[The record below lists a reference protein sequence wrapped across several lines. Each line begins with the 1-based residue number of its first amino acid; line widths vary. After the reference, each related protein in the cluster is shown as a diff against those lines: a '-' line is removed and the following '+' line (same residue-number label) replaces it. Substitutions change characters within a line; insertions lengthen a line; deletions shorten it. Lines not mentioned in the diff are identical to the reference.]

1 MRLRAF
7 RVRNYCNILDSGRI
21 EVEDHVTCLV
31 GKNEAGKTNLLR
43 ALANV
48 EYVGQR
54 GKFQDEDYPRWLL
67 KEHRRSGEKEKIHP
81 ITIWMEVEAK
91 EREEWARLTGR
102 EWTEGEEVRVYLWY
116 SNEWGWEAKEC
127 SGEEIAERLCKKW
140 GVKFTG
146 DTEVG
151 DWINELDKE
160 ANEKRKDG
168 SPTSGASRAAKLSE
182 ELKKVY
188 GESGEIYKIIG
199 NWIRKNMP
207 KFFYFDEYCEMSGE
221 MDLTGIIQALE
232 YEEEH
237 GTIREHDDLTAAEN
251 TALGLLRMAGTE
263 EKIGSDRYEVR
274 SAELEAVAND
284 LTRAALRYWKQNQH
298 LRLKLDIDRRKV
310 QIGSGTDDIES
321 TLLLRVEDQRHMFT
335 NSLDRR
341 SAGFKW
347 FVSFIAAFD
356 AWRDMENTVILL
368 DEPGL
373 GLHGR
378 AQRDLLEFIRDH
390 LAKEHMVVYTTHS
403 PFMIT
408 TGALNEVRI
417 VQDEGIDRGTT
428 VERIGG
434 FIRDKDTLFP
444 LQTALGYDVSQDIF
458 IGPDN
463 LVVEGISDYTYLR
476 ILSDILERRGRRH
489 LDQRWRIGIAGGNS
503 MVPAYLT
510 LVGQSL
516 DVTVLIDGKPPGA
529 ERVRKAIHAGLLEE
543 QRLVTVEEKDDKPA
557 KDIEDLFA
565 VDEYME
571 MYAHA
576 TERNSPAPPGT
587 GRIVK
592 RLENRDGA
600 YNHNK
605 VACWLLGNPEWQKTG
620 IGTGTLT
627 RFEDLITRINGTL
640 GRGNREQK

>member
-1 MRLRAF
+1 MRLRGF
-7 RVRNYCNILDSGRI
+7 RVRNYCNVLDSGRI
-21 EVEDHVTCLV
+21 EVEDQVTCLV

-48 EYVGQR
+48 EYVGR
-54 GKFQDEDYPRWLL
+54 SGRFRDEDYPRWLL
-67 KEHRRSGEKEKIHP
+67 KEHRRSGEKEKTHP
-81 ITIWMEVEAK
+81 ITIWLEVEDD
-91 EREEWARLTGR
+91 ERKEWARLTGR
-102 EWTEGEEVRVYLWY
+102 DWTEGEEVRVYLWY
-116 SNEWGWEAKEC
+116 SNEWEWEAKEC
-127 SGEEIAERLCKKW
+127 SGEEIAERFCKRW

-146 DTEVG
+146 DTEVE
-151 DWINELDKE
+151 DWINELDKDAQE
-160 ANEKRKDG
+160 QRKDG
-168 SPTSGASRAAKLSE
+168 NPTSGASRATGMSE
-182 ELKKVY
+182 ELKEIY
-188 GESGEIYKIIG
+188 GESGEIYEVVG
-199 NWIRKNMP
+199 DWIRRKMP

-237 GTIREHDDLTAAEN
+237 GATREHKGLTSAEN

-298 LRLKLDIDRRKV
+298 LRLKLDIDQRILRTANGAERIKR
-310 QIGSGTDDIES
+310 I
-321 TLLLRVEDQRHMFT
+321 LLLRVEDQRHMFT

-378 AQRDLLEFIRDH
+378 AQRDLLEFIRNH
-390 LAKEHMVVYTTHS
+390 LAKKHMVVYTTHS

-458 IGPDN
+458 IGSDN
-463 LVVEGISDYTYLR
+463 LVVEGISDYNYLR
-476 ILSDILERRGRRH
+476 ILSDILERRGREH

-543 QRLVTVEEKDDKPA
+543 QRLVTVEERDDESP

-565 VDEYME
+565 PVEYME
-571 MYAHA
+571 MYAQA
-576 TERNSPAPPGT
+576 TGMDSAVPPGS

-592 RLENRDGA
+592 RLENRDGR
-600 YNHNK
+600 YSHNK

-620 IGTGTLT
+620 IGTVTLK
-627 RFEDLITRINGTL
+627 RFEDLIKRINDTL
-640 GRGNREQK
+640 GRGH

>member
-21 EVEDHVTCLV
+21 EVEDQVTCLV

-48 EYVGQR
+48 EYVWRSGR
-54 GKFQDEDYPRWLL
+54 FRDEDYPRWLL
-67 KEHRRSGEKEKIHP
+67 KEHRRSGEKEKTHP
-81 ITIWMEVEAK
+81 ITIWLEVED
-91 EREEWARLTGR
+91 EEQEEWARLIGR
-102 EWTEGEEVRVYLWY
+102 DWIEGEEVRVYLWY
-116 SNEWGWEAKEC
+116 SNAWRWEAKEC
-127 SGEEIAERLCKKW
+127 SGKEIAERLCKKW
-140 GVKFTG
+140 GVTFTG
-146 DTEVG
+146 DTEVE

-160 ANEKRKDG
+160 AKEHRKDG
-168 SPTSGASRAAKLSE
+168 SPTSGASRAAGLSE
-182 ELKKVY
+182 ELKRIY

-199 NWIRKNMP
+199 NWIRKRMP
-207 KFFYFDEYCEMSGE
+207 KFFYFDEYCEMSGK

-232 YEEEH
+232 YEGEH
-237 GTIREHDDLTAAEN
+237 GTTREHEDLTPAEN

-298 LRLKLDIDRRKV
+298 LRLKLDVDQRIFRTNN
-310 QIGSGTDDIES
+310 GTEEIES
-321 TLLLRVEDQRHMFT
+321 SLLLRVEDQRHMFT

-390 LAKEHMVVYTTHS
+390 LAKKHMVVYTTHS

-408 TGALNEVRI
+408 TDALNEVRI

-463 LVVEGISDYTYLR
+463 LVVEGISDYNYLR
-476 ILSDILERRGRRH
+476 ILSDILERRGREH

-543 QRLVTVEEKDDKPA
+543 QRLVTVEERDDESP

-565 VDEYME
+565 PAEYME
-571 MYAHA
+571 MYAQA
-576 TERNSPAPPGT
+576 TGMDPAVPPGS

-592 RLENRDGA
+592 RLENRDGR
-600 YNHNK
+600 YSHNK

-620 IGTGTLT
+620 IGAVTLK
-627 RFEDLITRINGTL
+627 RFEDLIKRINDTL
-640 GRGNREQK
+640 GRGHRA